1 MTDTKQHDLNGE
13 PLPAVQRDVESEIEI
28 IEYELFISE
37 KWKLKARKDAIE
49 TIFEDNTDPDKLDK
63 ALTRTSST
71 RRSRVSFSRGSASRT
86 RTSRYSWG
94 TSIWALIR

>member
-1 MTDTKQHDLNGE
+1 MTDTKQIDLDGE

-49 TIFEDNTDPDKLDK
+49 TIFEDNTDPDKLAK
-63 ALTRTSST
+63 ALKSFVQQRI
-71 RRSRVSFSRGSASRT
+71 RVKNKDVEILPGDFDMGVDQMIGAIRGA
-86 RTSRYSWG
+86 
-94 TSIWALIR
+94 

>member
-63 ALTRTSST
+63 ALKSFVQQRI
-71 RRSRVSFSRGSASRT
+71 RVKNKDVEILLGDFDMGVDQMIGAIRGA
-86 RTSRYSWG
+86 
-94 TSIWALIR
+94 